1 MAKKQKKPKSKQ
13 RKILEWVAT
22 GVFLALIGTVAG
34 FRIYQAASGDHAIF
48 GTQFPVVLT
57 DSMETDYMVGDVL
70 KVKAVSPQEVKEA
83 FDKGETIDISFKW
96 NIGTAS
102 KPNIQMMTHRIID
115 VMYFV
120 NTEDNYSSNYKYN
133 ANTYSFNNDQY
144 HYTFVT
150 HGINKHS
157 SQTKEGEDLTNQLQF
172 SNESQ
177 FVGRVTGKSQFLRV
191 ANQIFT
197 SVWTL
202 ILLILIPGLY
212 IVITSVIDLFKAFD
226 DDEDTE
232 KLVLEGGGT
241 TPPVDEKKE
250 DPLKGLSEEDKERLK
265 KEMLEELLKR
275 GKK

>member
-177 FVGRVTGKSQFLRV
+177 FIGRVTGKSQFLRV

-232 KLVLEGGGT
+232 KLVLEAGGT